1 MNRYTLLKQLGD
13 GTYGSVLLATS
24 LETKEKVAIKKM
36 KKKFFSWDECLNLR
50 EVKTLKRLNHPNIV
64 KLREVIRENDELF
77 FVFEYMRENL
87 YEMIKRRTKLF
98 PEEVVRNIMWQ
109 VLDGLAFMHKQGFF
123 HRDMKPE
130 NLLCNGPDTVKLAD
144 FGLAREIR
152 SQPPYTDYVSTRWYR
167 APEVLLRSTSYNS
180 PIDMF
185 AVGCIMAEVYTFRP
199 LFPGSSEIDM
209 IFKICSVLGTPTKSD
224 WPEGYQLAAAMN
236 FRFPQCAPSCL
247 RTLIPNASSEAIQL
261 IGDMI
266 AWNPKRRPTAREALR
281 RPYFKPIQSVV
292 RVKGTEHKGDGA
304 LHRSFVPVK
313 VDNPAPVISKP
324 SLVASKRELVK
335 SSTDTTD
342 ALLVARINEKPQEA
356 VAKVHSESDSSM
368 PMDAATLSDAL
379 SDSIEDV
386 LKDASPFHL
395 KTEVYGKATVVTP
408 PLPVPADIASTVTR
422 RSTKHNTEDLELKG
436 VDAFGDRL
444 LAELL
449 ASEEELQDKRH
460 DVPPVIPDTNN
471 ELSGGTMDKKL
482 GRRRWP
488 DSDFQDVIDDWDLD
502 QLLDSR
508 PPRKLV
514 APMGQ
519 QRNDNFACRT
529 CDELGVLDPSAPTEP
544 LHTDLLPK
552 LDSSFLELPDLA
564 RQAKERHEGRSA
576 AARSQHEVTGFPKCY
591 PFDIDEI
598 LDNELVG
605 RHVKT
610 TCNQSFT
617 RSVSF
622 IKRGNGPLNHGSRHP
637 LFKGQHVSASS
648 FYKSQA
654 RYLPG
659 HVTKLGPP
667 LAPDTGLFKDWHKEN
682 HPDLVNP
689 YSTGPFSRLF
699 DFGPPVRQLPSHGRR
714 APNGTSGP
722 ILHRNALSVPRGQ
735 PNQSAYRPDVVGPG
749 NNAKSRVVGDSMLNG
764 KWFGSAQPS
773 QNLNYLLTDV
783 VPRGSNRSS
792 KTNEESGVSRKT
804 PTVKRTGGG
813 RLTHVRNTVTSRTD
827 WTTKYLKS

>member
-1 MNRYTLLKQLGD
+1 
-13 GTYGSVLLATS
+13 
-24 LETKEKVAIKKM
+24 M

-98 PEEVVRNIMWQ
+98 PEEAVRNIMWQ

-209 IFKICSVLGTPTKSD
+209 IFKICSVLGTPSKSD

-236 FRFPQCAPSCL
+236 FKFPQCAPSCL

-281 RPYFKPIQSVV
+281 RPYFKPIQSVA
-292 RVKGTEHKGDGA
+292 RIKGTEHKGDGS
-304 LHRSFVPVK
+304 LHRSFVPAK

-335 SSTDTTD
+335 PCTDTTD
-342 ALLVARINEKPQEA
+342 EPLVARINEKPQEV
-356 VAKVHSESDSSM
+356 VAKVHSESDTSM

-386 LKDASPFHL
+386 LKDASPFHV
-395 KTEVYGKATVVTP
+395 KTEAYGKAIVMTP
-408 PLPVPADIASTVTR
+408 PLPVPANTASTVTKL
-422 RSTKHNTEDLELKG
+422 STKHNTEDLELKG

-449 ASEEELQDKRH
+449 ASEEELQDKGH
-460 DVPPVIPDTNN
+460 DVPPVIPDTKN
-471 ELSGGTMDKKL
+471 ELFGGTMDKKL
-482 GRRRWP
+482 GRRKLADP
-488 DSDFQDVIDDWDLD
+488 DFQDVIDDWDLD

-529 CDELGVLDPSAPTEP
+529 RDELGVLDPSASTEP
-544 LHTDLLPK
+544 LPK
-552 LDSSFLELPDLA
+552 LDSPFLELPDLA

-576 AARSQHEVTGFPKCY
+576 AARSQDEVTGLPKRY

-605 RHVKT
+605 RHMKT
-610 TCNQSFT
+610 TCNQSFP

-622 IKRGNGPLNHGSRHP
+622 IKRSNGPLNHGSRHP

-659 HVTKLGPP
+659 HVTRLGPP

-682 HPDLVNP
+682 HPDLANP
-689 YSTGPFSRLF
+689 YPTGPFSRLF

-714 APNGTSGP
+714 APNGPSGP
-722 ILHRNALSVPRGQ
+722 ILHRTALNVPRGQ
-735 PNQSAYRPDVVGPG
+735 SNQSAYRPHVVGHV
-749 NNAKSRVVGDSMLNG
+749 NNAKSRLVGDPVLNG
-764 KWFGSAQPS
+764 KWFGSVQPS
-773 QNLNYLLTDV
+773 QNLNYLFTDV
-783 VPRGSNRSS
+783 APRGSNRSS
-792 KTNEESGVSRKT
+792 KTNEDSPVSRKT

>member
-1 MNRYTLLKQLGD
+1 
-13 GTYGSVLLATS
+13 
-24 LETKEKVAIKKM
+24 M

-109 VLDGLAFMHKQGFF
+109 VLDGLAFMHKQAHVIKHFNALLPVFQGFF

-236 FRFPQCAPSCL
+236 FKFPQCAPSCL
-247 RTLIPNASSEAIQL
+247 RTLIPNASSEAVQL

-292 RVKGTEHKGDGA
+292 RIKGTEHKGDGSF
-304 LHRSFVPVK
+304 HHPFVPAK
-313 VDNPAPVISKP
+313 VDNAAPIISKP
-324 SLVASKRELVK
+324 SLVASKREPVK
-335 SSTDTTD
+335 PPADTTD
-342 ALLVARINEKPQEA
+342 EPLVTPINEEPQEA
-356 VAKVHSESDSSM
+356 VAKVHSESDSSI

-395 KTEVYGKATVVTP
+395 KTEVYGKGIVVTP
-408 PLPVPADIASTVTR
+408 PLPVSTDIASTVTK
-422 RSTKHNTEDLELKG
+422 RSTNHNTEDLELKG

-471 ELSGGTMDKKL
+471 ELFGGTVDKKL
-482 GRRRWP
+482 GRRRLADP
-488 DSDFQDVIDDWDLD
+488 DFQDVIDDWDLD

-508 PPRKLV
+508 PPKKLV

-529 CDELGVLDPSAPTEP
+529 CDDLGVLNPSASTEP
-544 LHTDLLPK
+544 LHADVLSK
-552 LDSSFLELPDLA
+552 LDSPFLELPDLA

-576 AARSQHEVTGFPKCY
+576 AARSQNEVTGLPKRY
-591 PFDIDEI
+591 PLDIDEI
-598 LDNELVG
+598 LD
-605 RHVKT
+605 
-610 TCNQSFT
+610 
-617 RSVSF
+617 SVSF
-622 IKRGNGPLNHGSRHP
+622 IKRGNGLLNHGSRHP

-682 HPDLVNP
+682 HPDSVNP
-689 YSTGPFSRLF
+689 YSTGPFSGFL

-722 ILHRNALSVPRGQ
+722 ILHRTALSVPRGQ
-735 PNQSAYRPDVVGPG
+735 PNQSAYRTHVGYG
-749 NNAKSRVVGDSMLNG
+749 NNAKSRVVGDPVLNAQMVDTEFSTSDTRKALKVGRSGKISVDDMLYLVRRDP
-764 KWFGSAQPS
+764 KKFSRVKELLLLSEELRRARKAFEEDEFG
-773 QNLNYLLTDV
+773 V
-783 VPRGSNRSS
+783 
-792 KTNEESGVSRKT
+792 
-804 PTVKRTGGG
+804 
-813 RLTHVRNTVTSRTD
+813 
-827 WTTKYLKS
+827 LK